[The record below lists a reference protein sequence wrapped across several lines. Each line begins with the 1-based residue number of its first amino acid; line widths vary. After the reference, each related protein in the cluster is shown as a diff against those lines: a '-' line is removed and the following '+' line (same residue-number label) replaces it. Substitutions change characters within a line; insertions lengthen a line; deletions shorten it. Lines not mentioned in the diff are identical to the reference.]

1 MMLSLVVVFACSSA
15 PQLNNISPN
24 KTISGQPI
32 SLTGHGL
39 TAGARAHIIHDE
51 TEELYPLYRFT
62 IASPLQAEG
71 ILPWELPAGSFHVLL
86 EQDGKKR
93 TLKNA
98 LHITPS
104 TEQPCSNQFRS
115 NTQLSLARGEV
126 LIDRFYADERR
137 QTLLISLSEIE
148 RVDYELVALDET
160 RMCSVVLLRKG
171 DGTRVIFEDDEKI
184 DLERRAARMARDL
197 GKELMTTRLDSPGIP
212 TTPSE

>member
-1 MMLSLVVVFACSSA
+1 MMLSLALLLACSGS
-15 PQLNNISPN
+15 PKLNTINPN
-24 KTISGQPI
+24 ESVSGQPI
-32 SLTGHGL
+32 SLVGNGFTN
-39 TAGARAHIIHDE
+39 TARAHIIHSESD
-51 TEELYPLYRFT
+51 ELYPLYRFT
-62 IASPLQAEG
+62 ITSPLQAEG
-71 ILPWELPAGSFHVLL
+71 ILPWELPAGVFHVLL

-98 LHITPS
+98 LKITPS

-126 LIDRFYADERR
+126 LIDRFYADQERK
-137 QTLLISLSEIE
+137 TLLLNLNEIE

-160 RMCSVVLLRKG
+160 RMCSVVLLRKS

-184 DLERRAARMARDL
+184 DLERRANRMARDL
-197 GKELMTTRLDSPGIP
+197 GKELVTTRLDSPGIP